1 MNINLIYEGKN
12 YNFDI
17 PNNVTIDYLKELSS
31 KIFSS
36 DKELLDLIYNNKKI
50 TNSNDNILIRDL
62 IPEGESNAILT
73 VQINKNLSIN
83 KKKKERKISLEN
95 LKIKNNGEN
104 INTEKNN
111 NNRYDNNKEKKKNK
125 IDQKREDSQS
135 SKNDKII
142 LENLYNNN
150 IQSKIKLMLTNNNK
164 LSFKEMNIKEQFNNA
179 YIQKNGELLSL
190 IRQFSDK
197 IKKIYLVLYNKY
209 KLSNKN
215 ITNNNATLSNIKTAR
230 NESLTYNLM
239 DNSFYELALYE
250 KKIMNY
256 LEIQI
261 QHYKILLETIR
272 NYDNN
277 INFTKLTDFYHKLFM
292 FIPEESYINKEKR
305 LKHPLKMDKK
315 MYINYSA
322 INLTSIN
329 SNNNKLPSIK
339 EKNYKSPI
347 IKDTKKEKYLNE
359 MKMSSNLK
367 TNNINEINNKPKELK
382 ENKLQKNNNNVNIIK
397 KINIEEDNI
406 SSNNNTN
413 KNNLLDNISEKNSI
427 ESKSAMNENFNNISN
442 VSPIHLNK
450 KISNKIILEKDEIDN
465 NIIPLKENKLYNRKD
480 SDAVNINKFKSSLD
494 KKVSID
500 LDINQKKKE
509 KKIKEIN
516 TSSMTIKDSN
526 FALEKNYSL
535 KNKKN
540 AINKYDYVM

>member
-480 SDAVNINKFKSSLD
+480 SDTVNINKFKSSLD

>member
-1 MNINLIYEGKN
+1 
-12 YNFDI
+12 
-17 PNNVTIDYLKELSS
+17 
-31 KIFSS
+31 
-36 DKELLDLIYNNKKI
+36 
-50 TNSNDNILIRDL
+50 
-62 IPEGESNAILT
+62 
-73 VQINKNLSIN
+73 
-83 KKKKERKISLEN
+83 
-95 LKIKNNGEN
+95 
-104 INTEKNN
+104 
-111 NNRYDNNKEKKKNK
+111 
-125 IDQKREDSQS
+125 
-135 SKNDKII
+135 
-142 LENLYNNN
+142 
-150 IQSKIKLMLTNNNK
+150 
-164 LSFKEMNIKEQFNNA
+164 
-179 YIQKNGELLSL
+179 
-190 IRQFSDK
+190 
-197 IKKIYLVLYNKY
+197 
-209 KLSNKN
+209 
-215 ITNNNATLSNIKTAR
+215 
-230 NESLTYNLM
+230 
-239 DNSFYELALYE
+239 
-250 KKIMNY
+250 
-256 LEIQI
+256 
-261 QHYKILLETIR
+261 
-272 NYDNN
+272 
-277 INFTKLTDFYHKLFM
+277 
-292 FIPEESYINKEKR
+292 
-305 LKHPLKMDKK
+305 
-315 MYINYSA
+315 
-322 INLTSIN
+322 
-329 SNNNKLPSIK
+329 
-339 EKNYKSPI
+339 
-347 IKDTKKEKYLNE
+347 
-359 MKMSSNLK
+359 MSSNLK